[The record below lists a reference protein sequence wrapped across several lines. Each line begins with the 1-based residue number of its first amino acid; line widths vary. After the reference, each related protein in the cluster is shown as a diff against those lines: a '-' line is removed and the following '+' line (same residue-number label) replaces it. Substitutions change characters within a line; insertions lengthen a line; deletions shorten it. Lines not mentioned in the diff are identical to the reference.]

1 MLTNFTSVKF
11 ISFVKKTGRVF
22 MELFL
27 TLLSGVTWSVVY
39 IELIRR
45 GFKDKTYGMPLFA
58 LGLNFAWELIYGY
71 TDVVLQ
77 LRGTIGVQGVV
88 NMCWAILDAIIL
100 ITYFKYGKERY
111 SEEIKRY
118 FWPWSILAIAV
129 CFVLQFAFFFEFS
142 LDMAPRYS
150 AFAQNV
156 AMSILFIT
164 MMFARKDT
172 RGQSITIAVA
182 KWIGTLAPAILMG
195 CIQEFNIF
203 IILCGI
209 ICSVFDIL
217 YIVLLHKRHPNY

>member
-1 MLTNFTSVKF
+1 
-11 ISFVKKTGRVF
+11 

-27 TLLSGVTWSVVY
+27 TLVSGIAWSVVY

-77 LRGTIGVQGVV
+77 LRGTIGAQGIV
-88 NMCWAILDAIIL
+88 NMCWALLDAIIL
-100 ITYFKYGKERY
+100 VTYFKYGKERY
-111 SEEIKRY
+111 GEETKRY
-118 FWPWSILAIAV
+118 FWSWSILAIVV
-129 CFVLQFAFFFEFS
+129 CFVIQFAFFFEFD
-142 LDMAPRYS
+142 LNMAPRYS
-150 AFAQNV
+150 AFTQNA

-172 RGQSITIAVA
+172 RGQSLTIAVA
-182 KWIGTLAPAILMG
+182 KWVGTLAPTILMG
-195 CIQEFNIF
+195 YIQEFNIF

-209 ICSVFDIL
+209 TCSVFDIL
-217 YIVLLHKRHPNY
+217 YIVLLHKRQQNLSIKAH